1 MAADNSEFHH
11 YRVNGGGH
19 IWFGSSIF
27 MGQNSSEILW
37 DFFNSYC
44 VTSNSINT
52 SYGGMP
58 VKKTLLKKVDS
69 FGREVHHTKQILP
82 NFMRHSLRT

>member
-1 MAADNSEFHH
+1 MGTTQTMLELNYNNSSVDFIRNYMAADNSEFHH

-44 VTSNSINT
+44 DTSNSINT
-52 SYGGMP
+52 SYEVIP
-58 VKKTLLKKVDS
+58 LKKTLLK
-69 FGREVHHTKQILP
+69 
-82 NFMRHSLRT
+82 